1 MKVAP
6 QQAQAF
12 CNRPDPAVGLVLL
25 YGPDQGLVA
34 ERRRQLIQAVLGQPD
49 DPFRL
54 TELPMDKLAQAPGL
68 LLEEAQAMSL
78 IGGRRVVV
86 IRQATD
92 GLAKA
97 LEALF
102 EMGGHEALVIVEGG
116 ELGTSSPLRRL
127 AEKAKNAAAIACY
140 RADGRGLDAELRELL
155 RAQRLGI
162 EADAMAFLTSHV
174 GANRELTRNEVA
186 KLALYKGEEEGRITL
201 ADVEAVVGNS
211 SALGVDRLVWAGL
224 VGRPGDAAR
233 ALDRLLGEGQ
243 APIRLIRAFAAMLL
257 RLLPLRARIEAGE
270 TPLAVVDSIK
280 PPVHFSQK
288 PPMQRALESWSTR
301 RLEAGL
307 GLALEAELAAKRAQS
322 PDRLLLRRL
331 LLELRT
337 KEGVVGEEVAGAPT

>member
-1 MKVAP
+1 MIVKP

-12 CNRPDPAVGLVLL
+12 CSRPEPAVGLVLL

-34 ERRRQLIQAVLGQPD
+34 ERRRQLIQAVLDAPD

-54 TELPMDKLAQAPGL
+54 AELAMDRLQQAPGL

-86 IRQATD
+86 VRQATD
-92 GLAKA
+92 GLAKVLGVLLGMA
-97 LEALF
+97 
-102 EMGGHEALVIVEGG
+102 GHEALVIVEAG

-127 AEKAKNAAAIACY
+127 AEKSKQAAAIACY

-155 RAQRLGI
+155 REHRLGI
-162 EADAMAFLTSHV
+162 EADAMTFLAAHV

-186 KLALYKGEEEGRITL
+186 KLALYKGEVEGRITL

-211 SALGVDRLVWAGL
+211 SALGIDRLVWAGL

-243 APIRLIRAFAAMLL
+243 APIRLIRAFAAMLV

-270 TPLAVVDSIK
+270 PAAAVVESIR

-288 PPMQRALESWSTR
+288 PSMQRALESWSTG
-301 RLEAGL
+301 RLET
-307 GLALEAELAAKRAQS
+307 GLALAFEAELQAKRAQS
-322 PDRLLLRRL
+322 PDRLLVRRL
-331 LLELRT
+331 LLDLRAST
-337 KEGVVGEEVAGAPT
+337 EMPGMVT